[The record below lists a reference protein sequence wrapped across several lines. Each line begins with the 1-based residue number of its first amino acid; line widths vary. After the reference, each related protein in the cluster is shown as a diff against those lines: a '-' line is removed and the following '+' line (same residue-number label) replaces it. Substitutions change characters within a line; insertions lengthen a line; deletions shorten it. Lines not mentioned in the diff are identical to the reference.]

1 MRAELGI
8 RSKEIFVSLR
18 KAKRKHYEDFSI
30 ADVTDI
36 KRFWKRVKPL
46 FGNKINGNPNITL
59 VERNY
64 LITDEKSLAETFNH
78 YFANVV
84 SNLSANILDD
94 KPGKGDVS
102 NYHNHPSIISTKQ
115 HITDKNEVFPFRN
128 VAKEEI
134 SSAIKTLNRKKA
146 TLSNDITTRTIQE
159 FNEIFTDFFS
169 NNFNSCLENEMF
181 PHELK
186 LAEILPNMVRPYL
199 FKFFKGCP
207 EPAFHKLYLVHS

>member
-18 KAKRKHYEDFSI
+18 KAKRKHYKDFSI

-36 KRFWKRVKPL
+36 KKFWKRVKL
-46 FGNKINGNPNITL
+46 LSGNKINGNPNITL
-59 VERNY
+59 VERND

-78 YFANVV
+78 YFTNVV

-115 HITDKNEVFPFRN
+115 HITDKKQVFPFRM
-128 VAKEEI
+128 
-134 SSAIKTLNRKKA
+134 LLKK
-146 TLSNDITTRTIQE
+146 
-159 FNEIFTDFFS
+159 
-169 NNFNSCLENEMF
+169 
-181 PHELK
+181 
-186 LAEILPNMVRPYL
+186 
-199 FKFFKGCP
+199 KF
-207 EPAFHKLYLVHS
+207 LLR